1 MGVGV
6 VVLDYVRQLVTV
18 VVKAVAVI
26 IVVAVVVL
34 DVVIHVLAP
43 RLQSHQVAPQEIKV
57 KTVLAKKIRDR
68 LVHVL
73 ATVPAIVIVDVAV
86 VVLVTVLVAVMV
98 DARKFVQQHVKDNV
112 IVVV

>member
-1 MGVGV
+1 MDVV
-6 VVLDYVRQLVTV
+6 EVVLDYVRQLVTAV
-18 VVKAVAVI
+18 VRAVAVI
-26 IVVAVVVL
+26 IVAAVVVL

-57 KTVLAKKIRDR
+57 KTVLVKKTLDHP
-68 LVHVL
+68 VHVL
-73 ATVPAIVIVDVAV
+73 ATVLAIAIVGVVV

-98 DARKFVQQHVKDNV
+98 DAHKFVQQHVKDNV